1 MNPVP
6 APARAHWYRWF
17 VLIGTCLFL
26 SIGSMVLSVHFGQ
39 VGVDREREA
48 RRQTEKAMC
57 VIVVTLD
64 SAYRA
69 NPPSTE
75 TGRKVAQG
83 MASLRAVYHCDED

>member
-1 MNPVP
+1 MNPIP
-6 APARAHWYRWF
+6 SPLRAHWYRWF
-17 VLIGTCLFL
+17 VLVGTCLFL
-26 SIGSMVLSVHFGQ
+26 SVGSMVIAIHSSQ
-39 VGVDREREA
+39 VAVDRERAA

-75 TGRKVAQG
+75 TGRKVARG
-83 MASLRAVYHCDED
+83 MADLRAAYHCDEG